1 LRDRGGHA
9 AHKLSTLSEVARAIK
24 AHKTF
29 LLAAHVRPE
38 GDSIGSLLALKCLL
52 EKLGKKPWIV
62 SPDPFPKRLDVMPKN
77 GWRTLEYLEGL
88 SNPPRFDA
96 CIVVDCPN
104 LHRMGK
110 IKEWI
115 GPETKIINIDH
126 HVSNIKFGDYN
137 LVNDRAAA
145 CGEIIYDLFKK
156 FRVPITK
163 EAALPIYVSIS
174 TDTGSFR
181 YSNTSAKTHRIAADL
196 IQAGLNS
203 ERVNEKLYER
213 SSCYRVSLLADI
225 LKKIKMALG
234 GRVAWTV
241 ITAGMMKKS
250 NTVFEDTEGFVD
262 YLRSVDAAE
271 VAFIMI
277 ETGKNKYQVSF
288 RAKGINDVNRIAEA
302 LGGGGHRKSAGCTI
316 EGSLAKAS
324 QQILSVI
331 RTYLKKPTFSKP
343 VR

>member
-1 LRDRGGHA
+1 MIKKN
-9 AHKLSTLSEVARAIK
+9 KLSTVRGVAKAIRRYN
-24 AHKTF
+24 TF

-38 GDSIGSLLALKCLL
+38 GDSIGSLLALKHLL

-62 SPDPFPKRLDVMPKN
+62 SPDPFPKRLDVMPQK
-77 GWRTLEYLEGL
+77 GWLTIEEMSEL
-88 SNPPRFDA
+88 PKQPKFDA

-110 IKEWI
+110 LEAWV

-145 CGEIIYDLFKK
+145 CGEIIYDLYKEL
-156 FRVPITK
+156 RVPITQ
-163 EAALPIYVSIS
+163 EAALPIYISIS

-181 YSNTSAKTHRIAADL
+181 YSNTTAKTHRIAAEL
-196 IQAGLNS
+196 IQAGVHS
-203 ERVNEKLYER
+203 ETVNEKLYER
-213 SSCYRVSLLADI
+213 SSCHRVSLLSEI
-225 LKKIKMALG
+225 LSKIRIELN

-241 ITAGMMKKS
+241 ITSDMMNDS

-262 YLRSVDAAE
+262 YLRSVDGAIIS
-271 VAFIMI
+271 FIMI
-277 ETGKNKYQVSF
+277 QTGKNKYQVSF
-288 RAKGINDVNRIAEA
+288 RAKGLNDVNRIAEA

-316 EGSLAKAS
+316 DGTLSEAAKK
-324 QQILSVI
+324 ILSVI
-331 RTYLKKPTFSKP
+331 RAYLKKPTFSKP